1 VCIYMQLFKRVLL
14 SLFPDEIITQS
25 VNPASMF
32 VSFISS
38 KEFFSVINRKIV
50 ENYRLNLYDI
60 ALDSFE
66 FKVWLG
72 DKPSLKLKDIDIYY
86 SFCSAANINW
96 YRFLN
101 PANLSNS
108 VALVSAVYLSDVF
121 EKYPDEYFV
130 HFLYSIYL
138 LTFVFLA
145 RIKVFPYKEQQKDFN
160 RFVDIF
166 FNFMIYVFQQTRTPL
181 DQEIFA
187 KIKKD
192 VLWHVDIFFM
202 LFRFYIRLWS
212 LFSAHDEE
220 ELDLKSW
227 LFSDDLDQKK
237 YKNIL
242 ADYMKNADK
251 YCIST
256 KFSLTEKKLLNLV
269 LPADILLRYLF
280 MDTNIFLVVEYIIAK
295 IFDKEKLDVFMKSFR
310 NDDGMMND
318 FLFYISDYK
327 SFKHWFFSWLKKY
340 VVTVFRDEIEKKDN
354 ILDED
359 MDELDEL
366 MSSIWDDAELLDSF
380 KVPERIKKES
390 KLMEKIL
397 NFYVTFLGGFWTAR
411 GDSFYLRLT
420 KQKFTKEIFSHFVS
434 YDEKSETLNYYGSL
448 LYQYSKNVFYYKYAT
463 DNVRAGKQKFFVP
476 YKSTY
481 KKIYSNLSILKFFD
495 ENFLYT
501 LLQEL
506 NLKDIRIYVKNKS
519 ILEFFRKKFVSQI
532 TLFLKKGSSNLV
544 QDLYGDLD
552 SFFVEIDSFSSL
564 LSKYI
569 TNQDLYNLKENLYSL
584 DFWVI
589 KDLYKK
595 IKENNIRLDLLYSSS
610 VIMWIFST
618 SKETLFG
625 FLMYFFFVKQS
636 AIEQK
641 KSMNEDLLLDL
652 YVREVLQI
660 AEEFRVKWK
669 LILLE
674 LLESYSDVL
683 SHWVSLDDNLQ
694 FMSMVFENWQNF
706 VEKKNS
712 VAFWEAISGEDVIW
726 FRWFLKN
733 LTYYNK
739 RFLIPK

>member
-1 VCIYMQLFKRVLL
+1 MQLFKRVLL

-72 DKPSLKLKDIDIYY
+72 DKPSLKLKDIDMYY
-86 SFCSAANINW
+86 GFCSVANING

-108 VALVSAVYLSDVF
+108 VALISAVYLREVF
-121 EKYPDEYFV
+121 EKYPEEYFV
-130 HFLYSIYL
+130 HFLYAVYL
-138 LTFVFLA
+138 LSFVFLA
-145 RIKVFPYKEQQKDFN
+145 RLKIFPYKDEQKNFN
-160 RFVDIF
+160 WFVDVF
-166 FNFMIYVFQQTRTPL
+166 FNFVIYVFRQTKTPL
-181 DQEIFA
+181 DKGIFNN
-187 KIKKD
+187 IKKD
-192 VLWHVDIFFM
+192 ILWQVDIFFM
-202 LFRFYIRLWS
+202 LFRFYGRFEG
-212 LFSAHDEE
+212 LFSRHDDDQ
-220 ELDLKSW
+220 LDLKSW
-227 LFSDDLDQKK
+227 LFADDLDQKK

-242 ADYMKNADK
+242 ADYMKNSDN
-251 YCIST
+251 YRVST

-280 MDTNIFLVVEYIIAK
+280 MDTNVFLVVEYIVSK
-295 IFDKEKLDVFMKSFR
+295 VFDRDKLDSFFKWFR
-310 NDDGMMND
+310 KDDSLMD
-318 FLFYISDYK
+318 EFLFYISDYK
-327 SFKHWFFSWLKKY
+327 HFKHWFFSGLQKY
-340 VVTVFRDEIEKKDN
+340 VMTVFRDEIEAEDK

-366 MSSIWDDAELLDSF
+366 MSSIGDDAEQLESF
-380 KVPERIKKES
+380 KVPDRIKKES

-397 NFYVTFLGGFWTAR
+397 NFYVTFLWGFWTAR
-411 GDSFYLRLT
+411 WDSFYLRLT
-420 KQKFTKEIFSHFVS
+420 KQKFTDEIFSHFTS
-434 YDEKSETLNYYGSL
+434 YDDRPETLNYYGSL

-481 KKIYSNLSILKFFD
+481 KKIYSNLSILRFFD

-501 LLQEL
+501 LLQDL
-506 NLKDIRIYVKNKS
+506 NLKDIRIYVKNKQ
-519 ILEFFRKKFVSQI
+519 ILEFFKKRFVSQI
-532 TLFLKKGSSNLV
+532 TKSLQKTPSQLV
-544 QDLYGDLD
+544 VDLYSDVD
-552 SFFVEIDSFSSL
+552 KFFVDIDGFSSII
-564 LSKYI
+564 SRYI
-569 TNQDLYNLKENLYSL
+569 SDQDLYNLKENLYSL
-584 DFWVI
+584 DFWVM
-589 KDLYKK
+589 KDLYNK
-595 IKENNIRLDLLYSSS
+595 IDEHNIRLDLLYSSP
-610 VIMWIFST
+610 VIMWILST

-625 FLMYFFFVKQS
+625 FLLYFYFVKQS

-641 KSMNEDLLLDL
+641 KSMNEEFLLDL

-669 LILLE
+669 LIVLE

-683 SHWVSLDDNLQ
+683 SHWVSLDDNLP
-694 FMSMVFENWQNF
+694 FMTIVFENRQNF
-706 VEKKNS
+706 VEKKSS